1 MLVLQMPF
9 REPCEAPC
17 WMENPSRMRRE
28 RQVVLVGHGT
38 FILTGTA
45 LPRPIFMLKWDITL
59 TTSMKPFA
67 IGIVVVVSVTI
78 VPWSGTAALATH
90 SDPMGEAI
98 GIDEC
103 TTITESGTY
112 VLDSNLTAA
121 DRDFCLII
129 EGADGLILEARGHTI
144 HGDLNAAVYVT
155 DSRNVTVRGVS
166 YTAHRR
172 FGLWVEDSDG
182 IRLENNSIT
191 LDHSRDISLARRAII
206 ISRSEGI
213 RLQNNTVRGIG
224 LRNESGH
231 DSGVQLQRSR
241 DISISHNEIVGTS
254 SAISTVESS
263 EVRVE
268 RNVLRRNVYGVQI
281 RRFSHE
287 VLVRGNE
294 IRNHGLCPVDV
305 KNSSDVLIDDNRM
318 LNHAGLG
325 LEINATNVT
334 ISNNILRDSK
344 SFGIIVATDSSQV
357 IIRNNTVTNSS
368 SYAGVGVFGRVTDV
382 SITGNTIANN
392 SPHGI
397 VVEQNS
403 FRITIHDNTIIDNAG
418 NGIVV
423 RPRVGE
429 ILISG
434 NHLANNGANA
444 IANEVPEGVR
454 TEGNSVA
461 PDAREPTVSVRGD
474 ATSGSTSSEVT
485 ESPGQPGFGLL
496 SAVGAF
502 LLFSIGVSRSRRNG

>member
-1 MLVLQMPF
+1 
-9 REPCEAPC
+9 
-17 WMENPSRMRRE
+17 
-28 RQVVLVGHGT
+28 
-38 FILTGTA
+38 
-45 LPRPIFMLKWDITL
+45 
-59 TTSMKPFA
+59 MKPFA
-67 IGIVVVVSVTI
+67 IGILVFVSFTI
-78 VPWSGTAALATH
+78 VPGSGTAALTTH
-90 SDPMGEAI
+90 SDPTGEAI
-98 GIDEC
+98 VIDEC

-112 VLDSNLTAA
+112 VLTNNLTAA

-129 EGADGLILEARGHTI
+129 EGADGLVLEARGHTI
-144 HGDLNAAVYVT
+144 HGNLKAAVYVT
-155 DSRNVTVRGVS
+155 DSRNVTVRGAS

-172 FGLWVEDSDG
+172 FGLWIEGSEDV
-182 IRLENNSIT
+182 RLEDNSIT
-191 LDHSRDISLARRAII
+191 LDHSRDITLARRAII

-213 RLQNNTVRGIG
+213 RLQNNTIQGIG

-231 DSGVQLQRSR
+231 DSGVQFRQSR
-241 DISISHNEIVGTS
+241 DISVRHNEIVGTS
-254 SAISTVESS
+254 SAISSVESS

-281 RRFSHE
+281 RRFSHD
-287 VLVRGNE
+287 VIVRENE

-305 KNSSDVLIDDNRM
+305 KNSSDILIDDNRM
-318 LNHAGLG
+318 LSHAGLG

-334 ISNNILRDSK
+334 ITNNILHDSN
-344 SFGIIVATDSSQV
+344 SFGIIVATDSSQI

-368 SYAGVGVFGRVTDV
+368 SYAGIGIFGRVTDV
-382 SITGNTIANN
+382 SIEGNIIANN

-403 FRITIHDNTIIDNAG
+403 FRITIRDNTIIKNAE

-423 RPRVGE
+423 RPPVGE

-434 NHLANNGANA
+434 NHLANNGADA
-444 IANEVPEGVR
+444 ITNEVPEGVR

-461 PDAREPTVSVRGD
+461 THTREPGVSVRGD
-474 ATSGSTSSEVT
+474 DTSDSSSSEAT

-502 LLFSIGVSRSRRNG
+502 LLISIGVSRSRRIG